1 MTLSTVLSFV
11 LIPALA
17 GVALAD
23 SFNLYAYGDGIGG
36 LPLHYAD
43 GAAVISQGKP
53 ENATDTDVV
62 SFTTSDGSLVGNPNA
77 TSTNPPF
84 SDQLLSIPGPES
96 TSHEIGFVNG
106 TSSPPADVVVNKF
119 VWYGHTLLVQNDEG
133 EFTSLF
139 SVRKSDG
146 AEKDYSLFWNVTD
159 GSDDGDVITIS
170 MRSIGPSTD

>member
-1 MTLSTVLSFV
+1 MLSFI

-36 LPLHYAD
+36 LPLRYAD
-43 GAAVISQGKP
+43 GAAVVSKGVP

-62 SFTTSDGSLVGNPNA
+62 SFTTSDGSLIGNPNA
-77 TSTNPPF
+77 TSSNPPF
-84 SDQLLSIPGPES
+84 SDQLLSIPGPDS

-119 VWYGHTLLVQNDEG
+119 VWYGHTLLVENDEG

-139 SVRKSDG
+139 SLRKSEEADG
-146 AEKDYSLFWNVTD
+146 EYSLFWNVTD
-159 GSDDGDVITIS
+159 TAGDEDVITIS

>member
-1 MTLSTVLSFV
+1 MRSTILPSII
-11 LIPALA
+11 IPALA
-17 GVALAD
+17 GIALAD

-43 GAAVISQGKP
+43 GAAVVSKGVP

-62 SFTTSDGSLVGNPNA
+62 SFTTSSGSLIGNPNA

-84 SDQLLSIPGPES
+84 SDQLLSIPGPDS

-106 TSSPPADVVVNKF
+106 TGSPPADVVVNKF
-119 VWYGHTLLVQNDEG
+119 VWYGHTLLVENDEG

-139 SVRKSDG
+139 SVRKSEG
-146 AEKDYSLFWNVTD
+146 AEGEYSLFWNVTEAA
-159 GSDDGDVITIS
+159 DDEGVITIS
-170 MRSIGPSTD
+170 MRSIGPSTG